1 MGIRQKFFMLVGVV
15 GVILVIV
22 SGVGYYN
29 AYTHLSNSIESEI
42 GAVVAQEGGVM
53 DTWLQK
59 KGAGAA
65 NAARLLHNIDP
76 SIGRTQAPLSVVDGD
91 KYVLD
96 LSNGMEDGLFMSWID
111 GDVSKDADP
120 RTRSWYK
127 DARSAGK
134 LIYTEVYKS
143 VGGTTDGKLVVSA
156 AAPYN
161 DKNGQF
167 RGAVCEDI
175 ALDVLNE
182 RIDKI
187 KYHGQGEGII
197 FDQTG
202 QLIASAGQ
210 DELLSKLADHPILK
224 AHQEAIQSNPSGFF
238 TVQKDG
244 KNQIFAYTTLQSAGW
259 IIGIFVPEEF
269 VFAEMNT
276 MKITYGILVIIG
288 ILLTGF
294 AGITFSN
301 RITASVLQVKEHAD
315 ELASG
320 NLRLDDIQVDS
331 QDEIGALGNAF
342 NTMSHNIRE
351 LIRKMATTAE
361 QVAAS
366 SEELTA
372 SAQQSA
378 DASNHVAGNVS
389 EVSVGMD
396 EQMKSI
402 DEAKKTVDTVF
413 TDITEVAEK
422 MQQITETSGRTADA
436 AQQGESLM
444 NGAMDKMGHIEK
456 SVLASADVVKKLGDN
471 SQQIGQIVDTI
482 AAIAEQTNLL
492 ALNAAIE
499 AARAGEH
506 GKGFAV
512 VAEEVRKLA
521 AESQSSAEEIRNRIQ
536 AIQGDTEQAVV
547 SMQGGTTEVQHGTA
561 AIREVGEQFK
571 DILRM
576 VNEIKTQIDDMDS
589 RVRAV
594 SDGAGSIVKSVDSI
608 DEVSRKTAENTQ
620 SISAA
625 TQEQSASTEEIA
637 SASQALAQMAT
648 ELQEATGKFR
658 V

>member
-1 MGIRQKFFMLVGVV
+1 MGIRQKFFLLAATAGIIMAVV
-15 GVILVIV
+15 SCIGYFTAYTNLEASVEQEMEASIEV
-22 SGVGYYN
+22 SGQSLDG
-29 AYTHLSNSIESEI
+29 
-42 GAVVAQEGGVM
+42 
-53 DTWLQK
+53 WLQSK
-59 KGAGAA
+59 LQP
-65 NAARLLHNIDP
+65 ARATASLLTAVNGNGNMDQMREILGTATHDKEI
-76 SIGRTQAPLSVVDGD
+76 LSMGQG
-91 KYVLD
+91 
-96 LSNGMEDGLFMSWID
+96 NEDGKFMSWSD
-111 GDVSKDADP
+111 GDLSAKLDP
-120 RTRSWYK
+120 RTRPWYK
-127 DARSAGK
+127 DAKAKNTYFFTDAYVDAVTQK
-134 LIYTEVYKS
+134 LI
-143 VGGTTDGKLVVSA
+143 VSA
-156 AAPYN
+156 AVPYD
-161 DKNGQF
+161 DKNGNF

-175 ALDVLNE
+175 TLDVLAD
-182 RIDKI
+182 RVKDI
-187 KYHGQGEGII
+187 KYHGEGYGYII
-197 FDQTG
+197 
-202 QLIASAGQ
+202 
-210 DELLSKLADHPILK
+210 
-224 AHQEAIQSNPSGFF
+224 
-238 TVQKDG
+238 QKDG
-244 KNQIFAYTTLQSAGW
+244 KILATSNPDESAKTTSDNPVLAEHFAKMQQQGNGYFVAQKNGENRVMAYATIASTGW
-259 IIGIFVPEEF
+259 MMLVSVPESI
-269 VFAEMNT
+269 VFASVRT
-276 MKITYGILVIIG
+276 LKITYAILTLLGIAIMVFVCLQFSGRISRSIIRLHG
-288 ILLTGF
+288 
-294 AGITFSN
+294 
-301 RITASVLQVKEHAD
+301 HAA
-315 ELASG
+315 ELAKG
-320 NLRLDDIQVDS
+320 NLRLDDLQVES
-331 QDEIGALGNAF
+331 ADEIGTLTGAF
-342 NTMSHNIRE
+342 NTMSRNIRE

-396 EQMKSI
+396 DQMKSI

-413 TDITEVAEK
+413 SDITQVAEK

-471 SQQIGQIVDTI
+471 SQQIGQIVDAI

-521 AESQSSAEEIRNRIQ
+521 AESQSSAEEIRSRIQ

-547 SMQGGTTEVQHGTA
+547 SMQGGTTEVQKGTA
-561 AIREVGEQFK
+561 AIREVGAQFK

-625 TQEQSASTEEIA
+625 TEEQSASTEEIA

-648 ELQEATGKFR
+648 ELQEATGKFKI
-658 V
+658 

>member
-1 MGIRQKFFMLVGVV
+1 MGIRQKFYVLVGVV
-15 GVILVIV
+15 GMILIVV

-29 AYTHLSNSIESEI
+29 AYRHLSNSIESEI
-42 GAVVAQEGGVM
+42 AAVVAQEGGVM

-59 KGAGAA
+59 KGAAA
-65 NAARLLHNIDP
+65 ASAARLLHNIDP
-76 SIGRTQAPLSVVDGD
+76 AVGDTQAALSVVDGD
-91 KYVLD
+91 KDILD
-96 LSNGMEDGLFMSWID
+96 LSNGTETGLFMSWVD
-111 GDVSKDADP
+111 GDITKEADP
-120 RTRSWYK
+120 RTRPWYK
-127 DARSAGK
+127 DSRTAGK

-143 VGGTTDGKLVVSA
+143 VGGTSDGKLVVSA

-161 DKNGQF
+161 DKHGSF

-187 KYHGQGEGII
+187 KYHGQGEGVI

-202 QLIASAGQ
+202 QLIASSGK
-210 DELLSKLADHPILK
+210 DEILSKLADHPILK
-224 AHQEAIQSNPSGFF
+224 AHQQEMQSTPDGFF
-238 TVQKDG
+238 KADKDG
-244 KNQIFAYTTLQSAGW
+244 KAQIFAYTTLKSTGW
-259 IIGIFVPEEF
+259 IIGIFVPEDF
-269 VFAEMNT
+269 VFAEMHT
-276 MKITYGILVIIG
+276 MKITYGILVAIG
-288 ILLTGF
+288 ILLTAF

-315 ELASG
+315 GLSAG
-320 NLRLDDIQVDS
+320 NLRLEDIQVDT

-351 LIRKMATTAE
+351 LIRKMAATAE

-378 DASNHVAGNVS
+378 EASNHVAGTVS
-389 EVSVGMD
+389 EVADGMAD
-396 EQMKSI
+396 QMKSV
-402 DEAKKTVDTVF
+402 DGAKQTVNRVF
-413 TDITEVAEK
+413 TDITKVTEQMA
-422 MQQITETSGRTADA
+422 QITDTSAQTADA
-436 AQQGESLM
+436 AQKGESLM
-444 NGAMDKMGHIEK
+444 NGAMDKMGNIEQ
-456 SVLASADVVKKLGDN
+456 SVMASADVVKKLGEN
-471 SQQIGQIVDTI
+471 SQQIGQIVDAI

-521 AESQSSAEEIRNRIQ
+521 AESQSSAEEIRTRIQ
-536 AIQGDTEQAVV
+536 TIQGDTEKAVA
-547 SMQGGTTEVQHGTA
+547 SMEGGTNEVQHGTA
-561 AIREVGEQFK
+561 AIREVGVQFK

-576 VNEIKTQIDDMDS
+576 VNEIKTQIDDMDGK
-589 RVRAV
+589 VQAV
-594 SDGAGSIVKSVDSI
+594 SAGAGSIVKSVDSI
-608 DEVSRKTAENTQ
+608 DEVSRQTAEHMQT
-620 SISAA
+620 ISAA

-648 ELQEATGKFR
+648 ELQQATGKFR